1 MSEGRM
7 QLQVLLP
14 TEILVDEPATKVIA
28 EAANGAFCLLPRHID
43 FVAALVPGILL
54 YETTQGKERLLAN
67 DTGILVKAGDRVRVS
82 VLNAVRGT
90 SLDALRETVEAHF
103 KSLDEHE
110 RLTRSALARLE
121 AGTLRRFQRLEQ
133 THESR

>member
-1 MSEGRM
+1 MSESRL
-7 QLQVLLP
+7 QLQGLLP
-14 TEILVDEPATKVIA
+14 SEILVDEPASKVIA
-28 EAANGAFCLLPRHID
+28 EAADGAFCLLPRHID

-54 YETTQGKERLLAN
+54 YETAQGEERLLAN

-82 VLNAVRGT
+82 VLNAVCGAR
-90 SLDALRETVEAHF
+90 LDALRETVEAHF

>member
-1 MSEGRM
+1 MSERRL

-14 TEILVDEPATKVIA
+14 TEILVDEPAIKVIA
-28 EAANGAFCLLPRHID
+28 EAENGAFCLLPRHID

-54 YETTQGKERLLAN
+54 YETAQGEERLLAN

-90 SLDALRETVEAHF
+90 RLDELRETVEAHF

-133 THESR
+133 AHESR